1 MNFTCLK
8 EKSGEFWGNAA
19 IKKKNIWV
27 LPLYT
32 ILYLQEQNCI

>member
-1 MNFTCLK
+1 MWIWYAYESFLF
-8 EKSGEFWGNAA
+8 ESNAA
-19 IKKKNIWV
+19 IKKKNLWV